1 VADSAVRWRTGPT
14 SQARLP
20 ERNLIDVN
28 EPWSWDEQTIL
39 ASVSRLPAGRYLTP
53 AAHAEA
59 ASYVADQ
66 AGPARA
72 ES

>member
-1 VADSAVRWRTGPT
+1 M
-14 SQARLP
+14 
-20 ERNLIDVN
+20 N